1 MNQNNNSIIL
11 TSSASKRIMNVL
23 SKDDSSQFRVYVTG
37 GGCSGFQ
44 YGFKFD
50 DNQAFDDDVIDFG
63 SFKVLIDSLS
73 YPYLYGS
80 TLDFVE
86 DLSGAKFVI
95 NNPNAKTSLE
105 SDVASIIIK
114 NVPSIEKI
122 RMVNSGTEATMSAIR
137 LARGYT
143 NRNKIIKFDGCY
155 HGHVDSLLIKA
166 GSGVSTFGLPDS
178 PGIPEDLAKHT
189 ITCPYNNIEAFIEI
203 FNSVKDDLAS
213 VIVEPIA
220 GNMGFVPGTLKFLQ
234 TIRSYTETNNSL
246 LIFDEV
252 MSGFR
257 VSLGG
262 AQEIY
267 NIKPDLTALGKVIGG
282 GLPVGAFGGKK
293 EIMDYL
299 APEGPVYQA
308 GTLSGNPLAMAAGAT
323 LLNLL
328 IAQNP
333 YKGLEEKA
341 KLILNGIKEIMI
353 SSGIPFSTNQIGG
366 MFGFFFSEELPKN
379 ISDVSKTNDEM
390 FSSFIN
396 SCIENGIY
404 FAPSKY
410 EAGFI
415 SAKHGDTEID
425 KTLEVIN
432 KIVKTGEIKK

>member
-1 MNQNNNSIIL
+1 MNKIDKSIALFDQAKSLMPGGVNSPVRAFKNINGNPIFFEKAQGAYL
-11 TSSASKRIMNVL
+11 FDADGNRYIDYIGSWGPMIMGHSHPEIVNAIKIQAELGTS
-23 SKDDSSQFRVYVTG
+23 
-37 GGCSGFQ
+37 
-44 YGFKFD
+44 YG
-50 DNQAFDDDVIDFG
+50 A
-63 SFKVLIDSLS
+63 
-73 YPYLYGS
+73 P
-80 TLDFVE
+80 
-86 DLSGAKFVI
+86 
-95 NNPNAKTSLE
+95 TSLE
-105 SDVASIIIK
+105 SDVASIIIE

-137 LARGYT
+137 LARGFT
-143 NRNKIIKFDGCY
+143 KRNKIIKFDGCY

-189 ITCPYNNIEAFIEI
+189 ITCPYNDIEAFIDI
-203 FNSVKDDLAS
+203 FNSVKDDLAT

-220 GNMGFVPGTLKFLQ
+220 GNMGFVPGTEKFLQ
-234 TIRSYTETNNSL
+234 TLRAYTESNDSL

-293 EIMDYL
+293 EIMNYL

-328 IAQNP
+328 ITQNP
-333 YKGLEEKA
+333 YKELEEKA
-341 KLILNGIKEIMI
+341 KLILNGMKEIMI

-379 ISDVSKTNDEM
+379 IDDVSKTDDEL

-396 SCIENGIY
+396 ACIQNGIY

-415 SAKHGDTEID
+415 SATHGDTEIE
-425 KTLEVIN
+425 KTLEVIK
-432 KIVKTGEIKK
+432 KIVKTGEINK

>member
-1 MNQNNNSIIL
+1 MPGGVNSPVRAFKNINGNPIFFDKAKGAYL
-11 TSSASKRIMNVL
+11 FDADGNKYIDFIGSWGPMIMGHSHPDIVNAI
-23 SKDDSSQFRVYVTG
+23 K
-37 GGCSGFQ
+37 
-44 YGFKFD
+44 
-50 DNQAFDDDVIDFG
+50 NQAELG
-63 SFKVLIDSLS
+63 TS
-73 YPYLYGS
+73 Y
-80 TLDFVE
+80 
-86 DLSGAKFVI
+86 GAPTK
-95 NNPNAKTSLE
+95 LE
-105 SDVASIIIK
+105 SDVASLIIES
-114 NVPSIEKI
+114 VPSIEKI

-137 LARGYT
+137 LARGFT

-189 ITCPYNNIEAFIEI
+189 ITCPYNDVEAFIEI
-203 FNSVKDDLAS
+203 FNSVKDDLAT

-220 GNMGFVPGTLKFLQ
+220 GNMGFVPGTEEFLQ

-262 AQEIY
+262 AQEIF
-267 NIKPDLTALGKVIGG
+267 NIQPDLTALGKVIGG
-282 GLPVGAFGGKK
+282 GLPVGAFGGKE
-293 EIMDYL
+293 EIMNYL

-328 IAQNP
+328 IIKNP
-333 YKGLEEKA
+333 YKELEEKA
-341 KLILNGIKEIMI
+341 KLMLNGMKEIMI

-366 MFGFFFSEELPKN
+366 MFGFFFSEQLPKN
-379 ISDVSKTNDEM
+379 INDVSKTNDEV
-390 FSSFIN
+390 FSSFITA
-396 SCIENGIY
+396 CIKNGIY

-415 SAKHGDTEID
+415 STTHGDLEID

-432 KIVKTGEIKK
+432 KIVKTGEINK